1 MGHNFN
7 NLLRKATE
15 VLANYLARQLPSLF
29 DNWWKDAVV
38 DKLSFQQQRRVEQ
51 KGIVSLSS
59 LDLAALLR
67 VSDQNWY
74 QISMKM
80 NLSPESR
87 HFVKEMQT
95 VRNRWAHAGTER
107 FPLDDVYRDLDTLQ
121 RFATVI
127 EAEEA
132 FIQEIRT
139 TKTSLLAR
147 DVSSISNAP
156 ANEAKPTPGKETQ
169 PAEFEPGQIVFL
181 KSNPEIKGAVVSI
194 MPGKPEKRYDVF
206 IDGKTRI
213 FYASQIQAE
222 DRKDQD
228 SIVLPCH
235 KFHST
240 SPLFKYN
247 IQDCRRF
254 ILLMRLALISSHTN
268 SGQC

>member
-1 MGHNFN
+1 LN

-15 VLANYLARQLPSLF
+15 ALANYLDWLLPSLF

-59 LDLAALLR
+59 LDFAALLR
-67 VSDQNWY
+67 VLDQNWY
-74 QISMKM
+74 RISMKM

-95 VRNRWAHAGTER
+95 VRNRWAHAGTEG
-107 FPLDDVYRDLDTLQ
+107 FPLEDVYRDMDTMQ

-139 TKTSLLAR
+139 TKTSLLESR
-147 DVSSISNAP
+147 VTSISKAP
-156 ANEAKPTPGKETQ
+156 ANEAQT
-169 PAEFEPGQIVFL
+169 AEFEPGQIVFL

-194 MPGKPEKRYDVF
+194 MQGKPENRYNVF
-206 IDGKTRI
+206 IDGQTRI
-213 FYASQIQAE
+213 FYAS
-222 DRKDQD
+222 
-228 SIVLPCH
+228 
-235 KFHST
+235 
-240 SPLFKYN
+240 
-247 IQDCRRF
+247 
-254 ILLMRLALISSHTN
+254 
-268 SGQC
+268 